1 MEAGKLNAQVRSTT
15 GSSAV
20 RKLRAQGKIPAICYG
35 SGVDPVA
42 LVLDPSDP
50 GGKPISALA
59 TMPGGFLSVAM
70 SGDGSRVVAGS
81 TAGAVVIWDR
91 VTRRELGVL
100 PVGAT
105 PVYSLRFSDDE
116 TLVVA
121 TGEGIRML
129 STGRK

>member
-1 MEAGKLNAQVRSTT
+1 MDGRV
-15 GSSAV
+15 
-20 RKLRAQGKIPAICYG
+20 
-35 SGVDPVA
+35 

-50 GGKPISALA
+50 GGKPVSALA

-81 TAGAVVIWDR
+81 TAGAVVIWDT
-91 VTRRELGVL
+91 VTRRELGIL

-105 PVYSLRFSDDE
+105 PVYSLRFSDDQ

-121 TGEGIRML
+121 SGEGIRML
-129 STGRK
+129 SAARK